1 MAHVKAGGTAQN
13 LKDSP
18 GQRLG
23 VKIYGGQKVKSGN
36 IIVRQ
41 RGTKFH
47 PGVNVRRGKDDTL
60 FAVAEGVVEFKT
72 VAKKKFDGKLKQTRF
87 VSVV

>member
-23 VKIYGGQKVKSGN
+23 VKLFGGEKVKAGS

-47 PGVNVRRGKDDTL
+47 PGTNVKRSKDDSL
-60 FAVAEGVVEFKT
+60 FAINDGVVEFRKI
-72 VAKKKFDGKLKQTRF
+72 KKRKFDGSLQETRI